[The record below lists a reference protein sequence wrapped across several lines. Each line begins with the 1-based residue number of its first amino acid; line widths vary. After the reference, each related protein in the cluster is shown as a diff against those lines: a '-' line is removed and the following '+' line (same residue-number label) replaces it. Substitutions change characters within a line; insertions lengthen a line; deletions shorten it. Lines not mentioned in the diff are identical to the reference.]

1 MELLN
6 LLVRVTAKNEA
17 SDTIEDV
24 SSSLIG
30 RLAGAAKTAAKA
42 LATLFAVKKVADFGK
57 AAFDAYSQ
65 FEQLQ
70 GGVAKLYGNAG
81 MSIEEYAK
89 SVGKSVSQ
97 VTSDYQRNAEA
108 QAIVMRDAQQAWK
121 TAGMDANAY
130 MQTATSF
137 SASLINSL
145 GGDTREAARLTNEAM
160 KAMSDN
166 VNTFGSDMGSVQNAF
181 QGFAK
186 QNYMMLDNLKL
197 GYGGTKT
204 EMERLIS
211 DASKMTK
218 EQEQLNMK
226 VDAGS
231 MSFDNIVRAI
241 QVVQKH
247 QGIYGTTAKE
257 AMNTIEG
264 SMNATKAAWQNLV
277 AEFGKPD
284 ADIGA
289 RISDMFTAIMGE
301 NGEGGLVRNVT
312 KEVRTIA
319 SNMIRAVSEGMSSA
333 FSYIGENGPKLMADA
348 MQKVAGSIGN
358 ASKWL
363 SGVRGSVNL
372 VDLVFGKGDDGGLV
386 GKIGGFF
393 SKMSS
398 TIQQN
403 WPQISSALGTLWD
416 EVVATAQT
424 YGPQIME
431 VAGRL
436 LQMAG
441 NAIMEH
447 GPEIAAK
454 VSQLFQDGLNA
465 VGKLVGMA
473 AAKGVEFVGGL
484 LTGSSKE
491 GKALHE
497 WFASFF
503 PDGLLSGLG
512 DFATFLLDSGRAL
525 INGLLD
531 GIGEVAPDVEGAI
544 SGAFQTVLDFFNGV
558 GEFMKDPIGSI
569 QRGLGD
575 LVGAYNATSDNVEG
589 NMGRIEGSVD
599 RAMTN
604 AGESLGKYNGAKLK
618 DKKSTV
624 KVTGNAQDGKAKASV
639 EKTKKAIDNL
649 SGKSV
654 SVSASGNIVSGV
666 AKAAIDNV
674 RNAISLL
681 KSKNVTVTTTKV
693 TKTQNTG
700 VKTENRATG
709 GIRKHARGDILVANN
724 PVQGVPLDIVGEAG
738 PEAIVPLTSRYGKT
752 FAKMMGQEASRYMGG
767 NVYILQIGDIQYNT
781 DKAMDEAIDNW
792 FAVAARRAGQYGIG

>member
-42 LATLFAVKKVADFGK
+42 LATLFAVKKVVDFGRQ
-57 AAFDAYSQ
+57 AFAAYSQ

-81 MSIEEYAK
+81 MSIEEYAQ

-108 QAIVMRDAQQAWK
+108 QAIVMKNAQQAWK
-121 TAGMDANAY
+121 TAGMDANSY

-145 GGDTREAARLTNEAM
+145 GGDTREAARLTDEAM

-197 GYGGTKT
+197 GYGGTKS

-289 RISDMFTAIMGE
+289 RISDMFTALMGE

-312 KEVRTIA
+312 KEVRIIA

-333 FSYIGENGPKLMADA
+333 VSYIGENGPKLVADA

-363 SGVRGSVNL
+363 SGARGSVNL

-441 NAIMEH
+441 NAIAEH

-503 PDGLLSGLG
+503 PDGLLRGLG
-512 DFATFLLDSGRAL
+512 DFGKFLLDAGRAL

-531 GIGEVAPDVEGAI
+531 GIGEVAPDVEEAI
-544 SGAFQTVLDFFNGV
+544 RGAFQTVLDFFNGV

-575 LVGAYNATSDNVEG
+575 LVGAYNATSANVDG
-589 NMGRIEGSVD
+589 NMSHIEGSVD

-604 AGESLGKYNGAKLK
+604 AGASLGKYNGTKLK
-618 DKKSTV
+618 DKKSTA
-624 KVTGNAQDGKAKASV
+624 KVTGNAQDGKAKDSV
-639 EKTKKAIDNL
+639 DKTKKAIDSL

-693 TKTQNTG
+693 TKTYNSG
-700 VKTENRATG
+700 AKREEVATG
-709 GIRKHARGDILVANN
+709 GIRRHARGDIMVANN

-781 DKAMDEAIDNW
+781 DKAMDEAIDRW